1 MRKGSGFPLG
11 KTSALAFSLLALLWV
26 SLPMVAQQS
35 ASRRIAIELRREG
48 TQERAWLLMPSSAH
62 TDGSVRVIVAL
73 HGLGEARRGPV
84 EGALGWLDD
93 YALERAFGALARGRV
108 ESRDV
113 NGWASEPQLRVM
125 TRRLQSQPFR
135 DVAVL
140 MPYTPDL
147 ARETPGS
154 EAIGRYATWITDEL
168 LPAARRAMPA
178 LSRDAR
184 DWAIDGVSLG
194 GMLALDIGLRHPEV
208 FGSVGGIQPAVRS
221 HVDAYGALASEST
234 RCLRIASS
242 AQDPFLR
249 ATRGL
254 SRAWTRRHIRHE
266 LVEYQGTHSYT
277 FNRGPGSVE
286 LLRFH
291 HACFATLR

>member
-1 MRKGSGFPLG
+1 VRKGLFALSMLLLL
-11 KTSALAFSLLALLWV
+11 SASW
-26 SLPMVAQQS
+26 PMAAQES

-48 TQERAWLLMPSSAH
+48 MQERAWLLMPFGLQR
-62 TDGSVRVIVAL
+62 DGSVRVIVAL

-93 YALERAFGALARGRV
+93 YALERAFGALARGHV
-108 ESRDV
+108 EGRDV
-113 NGWASEPQLRVM
+113 NNWASVAQLRAM
-125 TRRLQSQPFR
+125 TRRLQAQPFR

-154 EAIGRYATWITDEL
+154 EAIVRYGRWITNEL
-168 LPAARRAMPA
+168 LPAARREVPA
-178 LSRDAR
+178 LSHEAR

-194 GMLALDIGLRHPEV
+194 GMLALDIGLRHPDV

-221 HVDAYGALASEST
+221 HVDAFGALATTST

-242 AQDPFLR
+242 AEDPFLR

-291 HACFATLR
+291 HACFSAPR

>member
-1 MRKGSGFPLG
+1 MRR
-11 KTSALAFSLLALLWV
+11 LLALSALLV
-26 SLPMVAQQS
+26 LLVGLPMAAQES
-35 ASRRIAIELRREG
+35 ASRRMAIDLRREG
-48 TQERAWLLMPSSAH
+48 TEERAWLLMPSGSHA
-62 TDGSVRVIVAL
+62 DGSLRVIVAL

-108 ESRDV
+108 EARDV
-113 NGWASEPQLRVM
+113 NGWASEAQLSAM
-125 TRRLQSQPFR
+125 TTHLRAQPFR
-135 DVAVL
+135 DVALL

-147 ARETPGS
+147 AREAPGS
-154 EAIGRYATWITDEL
+154 DAIGRYGAWITNEL
-168 LPAARRAMPA
+168 LPAARGEVPA

-194 GMLALDIGLRHPEV
+194 GMLALDIGLRHPEA

-221 HVDAYGALASEST
+221 HVEAFGALATPQT
-234 RCLRIASS
+234 RCLRVASS

-249 ATRGL
+249 ATRLL
-254 SRAWTRRHIRHE
+254 SRAWTRRQIPHE

-277 FNRGPGSVE
+277 FNRGPGSIE

-291 HACFATLR
+291 QACFATLR